1 MRGKIL
7 LYQLKY
13 RWQSLSIFGCFLCKM
28 TLFRYQ
34 KIIYDTGVHQMRS
47 FFYAICSSE
56 QQESIT
62 DHHSLAE
69 ICQKFNIL
77 PEHVVIEQVDIK
89 EVVSEQRLLRQLI
102 HHEMN
107 RQDTLVIPDLSCL
120 GRTVEDLQNILF
132 FCLQKEM
139 FIYSYHPASRIEPS
153 AESCLSFL
161 IARQDTIDI
170 HNLKSTKS
178 RYRHVKKKLGRKE
191 GSKYRR
197 DITILK
203 KGGFTQAEIAK
214 KLSISLST
222 VKRHWNNGII
232 G

>member
-1 MRGKIL
+1 MTPECIRCVHFFTPYAVANSKKALQIITHL
-7 LYQLKY
+7 L
-13 RWQSLSIFGCFLCKM
+13 
-28 TLFRYQ
+28 RYA
-34 KIIYDTGVHQMRS
+34 K
-47 FFYAICSSE
+47 
-56 QQESIT
+56 
-62 DHHSLAE
+62 
-69 ICQKFNIL
+69 KFNIL

-178 RYRHVKKKLGRKE
+178 RYRHVKK
-191 GSKYRR
+191 
-197 DITILK
+197 
-203 KGGFTQAEIAK
+203 
-214 KLSISLST
+214 
-222 VKRHWNNGII
+222 N
-232 G
+232 

>member
-7 LYQLKY
+7 LYQSKY
-13 RWQSLSIFGCFLCKM
+13 HWQSPSIFFGCFSYKT

-47 FFYAICSSE
+47 FCYTICSSE
-56 QQESIT
+56 QQESIA

-132 FCLQKEM
+132 FCLQK
-139 FIYSYHPASRIEPS
+139 
-153 AESCLSFL
+153 
-161 IARQDTIDI
+161 
-170 HNLKSTKS
+170 
-178 RYRHVKKKLGRKE
+178 
-191 GSKYRR
+191 
-197 DITILK
+197 
-203 KGGFTQAEIAK
+203 
-214 KLSISLST
+214 
-222 VKRHWNNGII
+222 
-232 G
+232 

>member
-1 MRGKIL
+1 
-7 LYQLKY
+7 
-13 RWQSLSIFGCFLCKM
+13 
-28 TLFRYQ
+28 
-34 KIIYDTGVHQMRS
+34 MRS
-47 FFYAICSSE
+47 FCYTICSSE
-56 QQESIT
+56 QQESIA

-107 RQDTLVIPDLSCL
+107 RQDTLVIPDLNCL

-132 FCLQKEM
+132 FCLQKEI

-161 IARQDTIDI
+161 IAR
-170 HNLKSTKS
+170 
-178 RYRHVKKKLGRKE
+178 
-191 GSKYRR
+191 
-197 DITILK
+197 
-203 KGGFTQAEIAK
+203 
-214 KLSISLST
+214 
-222 VKRHWNNGII
+222 KR
-232 G
+232 